1 MALTDT
7 AAKQTKPK
15 ENGYT
20 IPDSLGLSLYV
31 APSGVKSWHFR
42 FTWLGKQVRISIGT
56 YPETGLKEARARRD
70 EAREDIANGVD
81 PRDSRREK
89 KAGMIAAGGQ
99 TFRRVYDEW
108 LAFRK
113 GSISPGTY
121 RVISNAMALD
131 VLPTLGDRQIDAIKR
146 ADVIALIRRVEK
158 RGSVATAVKVRQRM
172 SQVFSYAIATGV
184 IEANPTAEMHAV
196 TEKMGQHKP
205 HPFLPFS
212 EMPRIMAA
220 IRDCA
225 SGQQLKAALMLM
237 IYTASRPGEVRHAEW
252 SEIDL
257 DAAIW
262 TTPAAKMKMRRDH
275 AVPLST
281 QAIAILESMLPI
293 TGDKRYVFIN
303 RNTTTAPI
311 GTNYANNVMDS
322 CGLTGIQSPHGFRHL
337 FSTEMNGRGYN
348 RDWIE
353 RQLAHADSSFI
364 RDVYNHATYLD
375 QRRGMMQEWAD
386 LVTPTTSPTSMI
398 RLCGLAGVFQRR

>member
-7 AAKQTKPK
+7 AAKQAKPR

-303 RNTTTAPI
+303 RNSTTAPI

-386 LVTPTTSPTSMI
+386 LVTPTTSTT
-398 RLCGLAGVFQRR
+398 

>member
-7 AAKQTKPK
+7 AAKQAKPR
-15 ENGYT
+15 ETGYT

-212 EMPRIMAA
+212 EMPRIMVA

-275 AVPLST
+275 TVPLST
-281 QAIAILESMLPI
+281 QAIAILKSMLPI

-303 RNTTTAPI
+303 RNSTTAPI

-364 RDVYNHATYLD
+364 RDVYNHATYID
-375 QRRGMMQEWAD
+375 QRRGMMQEWAN
-386 LVTPTTSPTSMI
+386 LVTPEAKP
-398 RLCGLAGVFQRR
+398 VK

>member
-7 AAKQTKPK
+7 AAKQAKPK

-275 AVPLST
+275 VVPLST

-375 QRRGMMQEWAD
+375 QRRGMMQKWAD
-386 LVTPTTSPTSMI
+386 LVTPTTSPT
-398 RLCGLAGVFQRR
+398 

>member
-7 AAKQTKPK
+7 AAKQAKPR

-172 SQVFSYAIATGV
+172 SQVFSYAIAIGV

-303 RNTTTAPI
+303 RNSTTAPI

-375 QRRGMMQEWAD
+375 QRRGMMQEWAN
-386 LVTPTTSPTSMI
+386 LVSPGGTLSI
-398 RLCGLAGVFQRR
+398 

>member
-7 AAKQTKPK
+7 AAKQAKPRG
-15 ENGYT
+15 NGYT
-20 IPDSLGLSLYV
+20 IPDSLGLSLFV

-131 VLPTLGDRQIDAIKR
+131 VLPTLGERQIDAIKR

-158 RGSVATAVKVRQRM
+158 RGSVTTAVKVRQRM

-281 QAIAILESMLPI
+281 QAITILESMLPI

-303 RNTTTAPI
+303 RNSTTAPI

-375 QRRGMMQEWAD
+375 QRRGMMQEWAN
-386 LVTPTTSPTSMI
+386 LVTPEADP
-398 RLCGLAGVFQRR
+398 VK

>member
-1 MALTDT
+1 VALTDT
-7 AAKQTKPK
+7 AAKQAKPR

-303 RNTTTAPI
+303 RNSTTAPI

-386 LVTPTTSPTSMI
+386 LVTPTTSS
-398 RLCGLAGVFQRR
+398 L

>member
-7 AAKQTKPK
+7 AAKQAKPR

-386 LVTPTTSPTSMI
+386 LVTPTTSTT
-398 RLCGLAGVFQRR
+398 

>member
-1 MALTDT
+1 VALTDT
-7 AAKQTKPK
+7 AAKQAKPR

-303 RNTTTAPI
+303 RNSTTAPI

-364 RDVYNHATYLD
+364 RDVYNHAAYLD

-386 LVTPTTSPTSMI
+386 LVTPTTSTT
-398 RLCGLAGVFQRR
+398 

>member
-7 AAKQTKPK
+7 AAKQAKPK
-15 ENGYT
+15 EKGYT
-20 IPDSLGLSLYV
+20 LPDSLGLSLYV
-31 APSGVKSWHFR
+31 AQSGVKSWHFR

-70 EAREDIANGVD
+70 EAREDVANGVD

-89 KAGMIAAGGQ
+89 KAGMIAASGQ

-212 EMPRIMAA
+212 EMPRIMVA

-275 AVPLST
+275 TVPLST

-303 RNTTTAPI
+303 RNSTTAPI

-386 LVTPTTSPTSMI
+386 LITINS
-398 RLCGLAGVFQRR
+398 